1 MSTVPALRNPD
12 GKEVTSSPW
21 PCPDPRFLC
30 SLGSSCSFL
39 SSGDKTEAVMVIG
52 KGLLGAGPRIPCI
65 RTRLQVTFWG
75 LPQPPANNSW
85 QSPAK
90 RYSPGE
96 REGKCPA
103 MLYILA
109 PEPQQRAALMPECLS
124 VKCLPSPSA
133 RSLACFQSQ
142 HPCQFRRRHGGIEPS
157 DNRPVHNLAQPAPRL
172 SVVVFV
178 LHNNHH
184 VFHPKYRK
192 D

>member
-85 QSPAK
+85 QSPAR

-103 MLYILA
+103 TLYILA

-142 HPCQFRRRHGGIEPS
+142 HPCQTYPHLSLLALALPALALSFSSLSAQTCPRR
-157 DNRPVHNLAQPAPRL
+157 LPARRGPGFPR
-172 SVVVFV
+172 
-178 LHNNHH
+178 
-184 VFHPKYRK
+184 
-192 D
+192 